1 MSRGNITK
9 RGKNSWRIKFD
20 VGTDASG
27 KRLTR
32 YVTVKGKRQD
42 AQRELTRLLREAD
55 AGTLPEP
62 SNMTVAEYLRG
73 WLDGPNDLAP
83 KTAERYRELAE
94 NQIIPHLGNKPMQ
107 RLKPA
112 EIEQWHK
119 TLVTSGAKN
128 GGPLSARTV
137 GHAHRVLHRVLE
149 MALDSELVARNVAA
163 VKSPSKVAKVKE
175 EEVKILKADE
185 ISSVMDKL
193 PGHRLYE
200 IVLVD
205 LTTGLRRGELLALR
219 LSDIDLEGAT
229 LRVERSL
236 EETRAGLRFK
246 EPKTKHGKRTL
257 SLPPNVVAVL
267 RDHRRKL
274 LETRVA
280 LGIGKPDADT
290 LLFSEPDGSRTPP
303 NRLTRRWQDAS
314 LDLPRVSFHALRH
327 THASLLIAS
336 RWRSN

>member
-83 KTAERYRELAE
+83 KTKERYRELAE
-94 NQIIPHLGNKPMQ
+94 NQIIPQLGNKLMQ

-119 TLVTSGAKN
+119 PLVTSGAKN
-128 GGPLSARTV
+128 GGPLAARTV
-137 GHAHRVLHRVLE
+137 GHAHRVLHRMLR
-149 MALDSELVARNVAA
+149 MALDSELVARNVAT

-175 EEVKILKADE
+175 EEVEILKADE

-219 LSDIDLEGAT
+219 LSDIDLEVAT

-236 EETRAGLRFK
+236 EETKAGLRFK

-267 RDHRRKL
+267 RDYRRGL
-274 LETRVA
+274 LETRMA
-280 LGIGKPDADT
+280 LGIGKPDGVRGAGW
-290 LLFSEPDGSRTPP
+290 F
-303 NRLTRRWQDAS
+303 
-314 LDLPRVSFHALRH
+314 LDPAQPLDPALAGCLR
-327 THASLLIAS
+327 
-336 RWRSN
+336 